1 MKRVLWICILIGM
14 ALTPV
19 TLFAQDSAQEVMAHF
34 RNEPTIEETMAAAL
48 RNAGLDSERFDSMNS
63 RAAGAYAL
71 PKVLSYEFTYRD
83 QDRNR
88 PQDVYTFKD
97 GDTEKWTERKTT
109 KYQEDT
115 DYMNHKVRAQW
126 DLSKLVYNSDQMRVT
141 SLMNSSVDKRDKL
154 LKQVT
159 KVYYER
165 RKLQIN
171 MLTAPQTSVAKQLD
185 EMLEMERLT
194 ATLNALT
201 GGRFSRNIGK

>member
-1 MKRVLWICILIGM
+1 
-14 ALTPV
+14 
-19 TLFAQDSAQEVMAHF
+19 
-34 RNEPTIEETMAAAL
+34 
-48 RNAGLDSERFDSMNS
+48 
-63 RAAGAYAL
+63 
-71 PKVLSYEFTYRD
+71 
-83 QDRNR
+83 
-88 PQDVYTFKD
+88 
-97 GDTEKWTERKTT
+97 
-109 KYQEDT
+109 
-115 DYMNHKVRAQW
+115 MNHKVRAQW

-201 GGRFSRNIGK
+201 GGWFSRNIGK

>member
-1 MKRVLWICILIGM
+1 M
-14 ALTPV
+14 
-19 TLFAQDSAQEVMAHF
+19 
-34 RNEPTIEETMAAAL
+34 
-48 RNAGLDSERFDSMNS
+48 
-63 RAAGAYAL
+63 

-201 GGRFSRNIGK
+201 GGWFSRNIGK